1 MISPIPRRLPNTK
14 QWFRVADEKWDDP
27 LDPGFAQRF
36 GGRWN
41 PPNSHPTLYL
51 NEDLHTARAQI
62 ARMLDGSPVR
72 PDDLDPP
79 YVLVAATLPSRQ
91 VVADAVT
98 AFGLDSLG
106 LPATYPIDS
115 GGNTIQ
121 HSVCQPIGSTVKGN
135 SLRGVHTRS
144 AATPDGTGR
153 ELAWFPARASSRA
166 TAIGDPLSFSEWW
179 HSHTPR
185 QGS

>member
-1 MISPIPRRLPNTK
+1 VISPIPRRLPKTK
-14 QWFRVADEKWDDP
+14 RWYRVADEKWGHP

-51 NEDLHTARAQI
+51 NEDLHTVRAQI

-79 YVLVAATLPSRQ
+79 YVLVTATLPSGQ
-91 VVADAVT
+91 IVADAVT
-98 AFGLDSLG
+98 DVGLDALG
-106 LPATYPIDS
+106 LPSTYPIDS
-115 GGNTIQ
+115 KGNTIP
-121 HSVCQPIGSTVKGN
+121 HTVCQSIGSTVKNDG
-135 SLRGVHTRS
+135 LRGVHTRS
-144 AATPDGTGR
+144 AATADGTGR
-153 ELAWFPARASSRA
+153 ELAWFPARISSKA
-166 TAIGDPLSFSEWW
+166 TPVGDPLPFSTWW
-179 HSHTPR
+179 GSPIPT